1 MKSPKDLLT
10 ELLSTSFVDPTVSA
24 ALFAEDGAF
33 EMPYL
38 TSFGWPG
45 RYEGREAIAGFFGL
59 VRSLYPDFAFQRP
72 TILIETADQVFA
84 EYGFTATS
92 APTGRAVRH
101 LFMGRLVAE
110 HGYIKLLRESVN
122 AVEIAR
128 AVFSQGVPDLPADI
142 PWDPLPPV
150 AEAGAH

>member
-1 MKSPKDLLT
+1 MKSPKDLLN
-10 ELLSTSFVDPTVSA
+10 ELLSTSFVDPAASA

-45 RYEGREAIAGFFGL
+45 RYEGRVAIAEFFGL
-59 VRSLYPDFAFQRP
+59 VRSLYPNLAFERP
-72 TILIETADQVFA
+72 AILIEAADQVFA
-84 EYGFTATS
+84 EYGFAATS
-92 APTGRAVRH
+92 VPTGRAVRH

-110 HGYIKLLRESVN
+110 DGYIKLLRESVN

-128 AVFSQGVPDLPADI
+128 AVFPQGVPDLPADA
-142 PWDPLPPV
+142 PWSPLQPV
-150 AEAGAH
+150 ANAGSR